1 MGCQHCVFG
10 ECRRKLIKDYLTN
23 NQIHDYFSILDPY
36 SREQSSDGWAG
47 IERCK
52 LLARHI
58 KTRRAPPWP
67 SPPTSELPSRS
78 ISDALVHQY
87 LQKTE
92 SLYRILH
99 IPTFRR
105 KYEELWVPGKAR
117 DISFLIQLKLV
128 LAIGAVTYDD
138 QFSLRSSAIRWVY
151 EAQIWISGPKYKAR
165 LNIQAMQTNLLLLFA
180 QEQVGVS
187 GDLPWVSAGALLRK
201 AIYMGLH
208 RDPSH
213 LPQTTLF
220 EAEMH
225 RRIWNTILEVNVQSS
240 LTSGGPAL
248 ISLDDFDTS
257 PPRNFDDDQL
267 EVHNP
272 ISSSSE
278 EMTQASFAIAL
289 RRTFPRR
296 LAVVKFLN
304 DVGSS
309 GTYKETLQLDAE
321 LRTAYRELG
330 RTLRACKKSTGS
342 SSSSHYETKAIDFL
356 MHRYF
361 CALHIAYFGPALR
374 GTTYAYSQKSV
385 VESSLKLWRTA
396 WPASTTQASDTSSSN
411 DSDFP
416 RLIACSSGSY
426 PSATIHA
433 AAIIALELRS
443 QLQEDSICPAPL
455 RPDLLSVLQEAK
467 QWCLRV
473 MEAGETS
480 VMGYLLISLIA
491 ADVQG
496 IMAGFG
502 EDKIP
507 ELLVKAVEEVG
518 QKCLPI
524 LEQMAAV
531 QDQSTEV
538 AAELHRA
545 MPTDITEEWDFM
557 VSIIAVLQVFVLV
570 LMGTLGL

>member
-1 MGCQHCVFG
+1 M
-10 ECRRKLIKDYLTN
+10 
-23 NQIHDYFSILDPY
+23 
-36 SREQSSDGWAG
+36 
-47 IERCK
+47 
-52 LLARHI
+52 
-58 KTRRAPPWP
+58 RRAPPWP
-67 SPPTSELPSRS
+67 SPPTSELPSRTM
-78 ISDALVHQY
+78 SDALVQQY

-105 KYEELWVPGKAR
+105 KYEELWVPGKSR
-117 DISFLIQLKLV
+117 DINFLIQLKLV

-138 QFSLRSSAIRWVY
+138 QFSLRTSAIRWVY

-165 LNIQAMQTNLLLLFA
+165 LNFQAMQTNLLLLFA

-187 GDLPWVSAGALLRK
+187 GDLPWISAGALLRK

-213 LPQTTLF
+213 LPQRTLF

-225 RRIWNTILEVNVQSS
+225 RRIWNTILEVNIQSS
-240 LTSGGPAL
+240 LTSGGPVL
-248 ISLDDFDTS
+248 ISVDDFDTS

-267 EVHNP
+267 EVQNP
-272 ISSSSE
+272 IPSSSE
-278 EMTQASFAIAL
+278 EMTQTSFAIAL
-289 RRTFPRR
+289 RRTFPPR

-304 DVGSS
+304 DLSS
-309 GTYKETLQLDAE
+309 HGTYKETLQLDAK

-342 SSSSHYETKAIDFL
+342 SLSSHYETKAVDFL

-361 CALHIAYFGPALR
+361 CALHIPYFGPALR
-374 GTTYAYSQKSV
+374 GTTYAYSQKAV

-396 WPASTTQASDTSSSN
+396 WPASTTHGSDTN
-411 DSDFP
+411 FFDDSDFP
-416 RLIACSSGSY
+416 RLIACSSGFY

-433 AAIIALELRS
+433 AAIIGLELRS
-443 QLQEDSICPAPL
+443 QLQEDNICPAPL

-467 QWCLRV
+467 EWCLKV

-480 VMGYLLISLIA
+480 VMGYLLISLVA

-496 IMAGFG
+496 IMDGFG

-507 ELLVKAVEEVG
+507 ELLIKAVEEVG
-518 QKCLPI
+518 EKCLPI
-524 LEQMAAV
+524 LEQMEAI
-531 QDQSTEV
+531 QDQSTEL
-538 AAELHRA
+538 ADELHRTTPA
-545 MPTDITEEWDFM
+545 DITEDWDFM
-557 VSIIAVLQVFVLV
+557 VSIIAVLQIFILL
-570 LMGTLGL
+570 LMDTLDL